1 MRIYLSIVVAGAM
14 LAGCASPMLMSEQSK
29 RSLLASK
36 CQEKIQPLMKF
47 AVLFTS
53 VAEPDKK
60 VCGCIAE
67 KVELSRVEA
76 IALKPAGEQRDSA
89 VASFLVENAPMIRD
103 CARATGVLK

>member
-1 MRIYLSIVVAGAM
+1 MRTAFSISVLLWFLV
-14 LAGCASPMLMSEQSK
+14 GCASPMLMSEQSK
-29 RSLLASK
+29 RALLATK

-47 AVLFTS
+47 AVLFTN

-67 KVELSRVEA
+67 KVELSRVES
-76 IALKPAGEQRDSA
+76 IALKPGGEQRDAA